1 MKQSE
6 SFFVSSLFQND
17 LATAYR
23 LLRSGSVD
31 LLSVRD
37 PKDYTLLHLAALN
50 NQSAAISFLLKY
62 GADFC
67 SERSVLDWVNESS
80 GEGFTCLHLAAFRGN
95 LVRSTQHAIKLLIE
109 HGADI
114 HKLSHQGLSVVHV
127 AAQGDQ
133 PLVVAFF
140 YSLGLPCDDVDFR
153 GGTPL
158 HWAAYLSA
166 EQTTNLL
173 LAWKVDLD
181 QQDADLHTPLH
192 LATLTDNSR
201 IVRNLLLS
209 GASRHLT
216 DKEGRT
222 PRDIA
227 VQIGSSRIEELL
239 KSPSLCSS
247 TLGLKTPLRPYRSN
261 RLILLVYLVLFS
273 CVFAVNRLLVA
284 SRLAESF
291 YSSAL
296 LYTFTIV
303 SLTSLVTFVVVAVK
317 DPGYL
322 RPEAELSVLVRPR
335 QELYENYDSGS
346 ICPECKLV
354 KPYRS
359 RHCQCCNRCVAK
371 FDHHCPWINN
381 CVGGGNLGCFYL
393 YVTSTWLAVLTAAL
407 LGLLFLSN
415 EGLDLSDPLQVV
427 VVFLVLAEFSASLP
441 LM

>member
-6 SFFVSSLFQND
+6 SFFISSLFQND

-37 PKDYTLLHLAALN
+37 PKNYTVLHLAALN
-50 NQSAAISFLLKY
+50 NQSSAISFLLKY

-67 SERSVLDWVNESS
+67 SERSVVEWVNQSS

-95 LVRSTQHAIKLLIE
+95 LVRHKQFVIKLLIE

-114 HKLSHQGLSVVHV
+114 KQLSHQGLSVVHV

-140 YSLGLPCDDVDFR
+140 YSLGFACDEVDFR

-158 HWAAYLSA
+158 HWATYLSA
-166 EQTTNLL
+166 EHTTSLL
-173 LAWKVDLD
+173 LAWKVNLD
-181 QQDADLHTPLH
+181 QQDADLQTPLH
-192 LATLTDNSR
+192 LATLADNSR

-209 GASRHLT
+209 GASRYLT

-239 KSPSLCSS
+239 KSPGLCS
-247 TLGLKTPLRPYRSN
+247 TLGFKTPIQPYRSS
-261 RLILLVYLVLFS
+261 RFILFFYLVLFS
-273 CVFAVNRLLVA
+273 SVFAVNSLVIV
-284 SRLAESF
+284 SRLPE
-291 YSSAL
+291 L
-296 LYTFTIV
+296 LYNTALVYAFTVV
-303 SLTSLVTFVVVAVK
+303 SLTSLVTFVVVVFK

-322 RPEAELSVLVRPR
+322 HPNV
-335 QELYENYDSGS
+335 
-346 ICPECKLV
+346 
-354 KPYRS
+354 
-359 RHCQCCNRCVAK
+359 
-371 FDHHCPWINN
+371 
-381 CVGGGNLGCFYL
+381 
-393 YVTSTWLAVLTAAL
+393 
-407 LGLLFLSN
+407 
-415 EGLDLSDPLQVV
+415 DLSM
-427 VVFLVLAEFSASLP
+427 LV
-441 LM
+441 

>member
-1 MKQSE
+1 
-6 SFFVSSLFQND
+6 
-17 LATAYR
+17 
-23 LLRSGSVD
+23 
-31 LLSVRD
+31 
-37 PKDYTLLHLAALN
+37 
-50 NQSAAISFLLKY
+50 
-62 GADFC
+62 
-67 SERSVLDWVNESS
+67 
-80 GEGFTCLHLAAFRGN
+80 
-95 LVRSTQHAIKLLIE
+95 
-109 HGADI
+109 
-114 HKLSHQGLSVVHV
+114 
-127 AAQGDQ
+127 
-133 PLVVAFF
+133 
-140 YSLGLPCDDVDFR
+140 
-153 GGTPL
+153 
-158 HWAAYLSA
+158 
-166 EQTTNLL
+166 
-173 LAWKVDLD
+173 
-181 QQDADLHTPLH
+181 
-192 LATLTDNSR
+192 
-201 IVRNLLLS
+201 
-209 GASRHLT
+209 
-216 DKEGRT
+216 
-222 PRDIA
+222 
-227 VQIGSSRIEELL
+227 
-239 KSPSLCSS
+239 
-247 TLGLKTPLRPYRSN
+247 
-261 RLILLVYLVLFS
+261 LVYLVLFS